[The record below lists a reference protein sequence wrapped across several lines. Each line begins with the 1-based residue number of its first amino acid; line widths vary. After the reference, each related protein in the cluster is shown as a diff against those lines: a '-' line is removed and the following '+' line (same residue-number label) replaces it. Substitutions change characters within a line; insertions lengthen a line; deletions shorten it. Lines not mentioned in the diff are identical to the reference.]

1 MGDEMDAMIPE
12 REMKDFQ
19 FRALKKVRIF
29 DSPEELP
36 KERSSL
42 LAVSNKYGLVF
53 AGGASGLQ
61 IFPTKN
67 LLIQN
72 KPGDDPN
79 KIVDKVQGL
88 LVPMKFPIHH
98 LALSCDNLTLSVCM
112 MSSEYGS
119 IIAFFDVRTFSNEAK
134 QQKRPFAYHKL
145 LKDAGGMV
153 IDMKWNPT
161 VPSMVAVCL
170 ADGSIAVLQV
180 TETVKVCA
188 TLPSTVAVTSVCWS
202 PKGKQLAVGK
212 QNGTVVQ
219 YLPTLQEKKVIPCP
233 PFYESDHPVRVLDVL
248 WIGTYV
254 FTIVYAAADGTLETS
269 PDVVMA
275 LLPKKEEKH
284 PEIFVNFME
293 PCYGSCAER
302 QHHYYLSYIEEWDLV
317 LAASAASTEVSILA
331 RQSDQINWES
341 WLLEDSS
348 RAELPVTDKSDDS
361 LPMGVAV
368 DYTNQV
374 EITINDEKTL
384 PPTPVLML
392 LSTDGV
398 LCPFYMINQNP
409 GVKSLIKTPER
420 LSLEGER
427 QPKSPGSTPTTPTSS
442 QAPQKL
448 DASAAAAPA
457 SLPPSSPAAPI
468 ATFSLLP
475 AGGAPTVFSF
485 GSSSLKSSATVTGE
499 PSSYSS
505 GSDSSKAAP
514 SPGPSTFSFV
524 PPSKA
529 SLALTPA
536 ASPTGPSAA
545 SFSFGS
551 SGFKPTLESTPVP
564 SMSAPNIAVKPS
576 FPPST
581 SAVKVNLSEKFTV
594 AATSAPVSSSQSAP
608 SMPPFSSASMPA
620 ASGPLSHPTPLSASP
635 NSVPLKS
642 SVLPSPS
649 AGRSAQGSPS
659 PVPSMVQKSPR
670 ITPPAAKPGSPQAK
684 SLQPAVA
691 EKQGHQWKDSD
702 PVMAGIGEE
711 IAHFQKELEELKAR
725 TSKACFQVGTSEEMK
740 MLRTESDDLHTFLLE
755 IKETTESLHGDISSL
770 KTTLLEG
777 FAGVEEAREQ
787 NERNRDSGYLH
798 LLYKRPLD
806 PKSEAQLQEIRRLHQ
821 YVKFAVQDVN
831 DVLDLEWD
839 RHLEQ
844 KKKQRHLLVPE
855 RETLF
860 NTLANNREIINQQR
874 KRLNHLVDSLQ
885 QLRLYNQTSPWSL
898 PSAVPSQS
906 SIHSFD
912 SDLESLRNALLKTTI
927 ESHTKSLP
935 KVPAKLSPMKQAQL
949 RNFLAK
955 RKTPPVR
962 STAPASLS
970 RSAFLSQ
977 RYYEDLDEVS
987 STSSVSQSLESED
1000 ARTSCKDEEAVV
1012 QAPRHA
1018 PVVRTPSIQPSLL
1031 PHAAPFAKSHL
1042 VHGSSSGVMGTSVAT
1057 SASKIIPQGAD
1068 STMLATKT
1076 VKHGAPSPSHPISA
1090 PQAAAAAALR
1100 RQMASQAPAV
1110 STLTESTLK
1119 NVPQVVNVQELKNN
1133 PATPSTAMGSS
1144 VPYST
1149 AKTPHPVLTPV
1160 AANQAK
1166 QGSLINSL
1174 KPSGPT
1180 PVSGQLSSGDKASG
1194 TAKIETAVTSTPSA
1208 SGQFSK
1214 PFSFSSSGT
1223 GFNFGIIAPTPSSNF
1238 TAAQGATPST
1248 KESSQPDAF
1257 SFGGG
1262 SKPSYEAIPESSPP
1276 SGITSA
1282 SNTTPGEPA
1291 ASSSRPVAPS
1301 GTALSTTS
1309 SKLETPPSKLG
1320 ELLFPSSL
1328 AGETLGSFSGLRVGQ
1343 ADDST
1348 KPTNKASSTSLTSTQ
1363 PTKTSGVPSG
1373 FNFTAPSVLGKHT
1386 EPPVTSSAT
1395 ATTVAPPA
1403 ATSTS
1408 STGIFGS
1415 LPVTSAGSSGVISFG
1430 GTSLSGG
1437 KTSFSFGSQQTNSTV
1452 PPSAPPPTTAATPLP
1467 TSFPTLSFGSLL
1479 SSATTP
1485 SLPMS
1490 SGRSTEEA
1498 TSSALPEKPG
1508 DSEASA
1514 SATSLLEE
1522 QQSAQLPQAPLQT
1535 PDSVKKE
1542 PVLAQ
1547 PAVSNSGTAA
1557 SSTGL
1562 VALSAEATPATTGV
1576 PDVRTEA
1583 VPPASSFS
1591 VPGQTAVTA
1600 AAISSAGPVAVE
1612 TSSAPTAPSTT
1623 SIVAPSPS
1631 AEAAAFGTVTSGSSV
1646 FAQPPAAS
1654 SSSAFS
1660 QLTNNTATAPSA
1672 TPVFGQVAASTA
1684 PSLFGQQTGS
1694 TASTAAATP
1703 QVSSSGFSSPAFGT
1717 TAPGVFGQT
1726 AFGQASVFGQS
1737 ASSAASGFSFSQPG
1751 FTSVPAFGQPASS
1764 TPTSTSGSVFG
1775 AASSTSSSSS
1785 FSFGQSSANTGG
1797 GLFGQSNPPAFGQ
1810 SPGFGQGGSVFGG
1823 TSAATTTAASSGFSF
1838 CQASG
1843 FGSSNTG
1850 SVFGQAASTGGT
1862 VFGQQSSSSSG
1873 SVFGSG
1879 NTGRGGGF
1887 FSGLGGKPSQDAANK
1902 NPFSSASGGFGSTAT
1917 ANTSN
1922 LFGNSGAKT
1931 FGGFA
1936 SSSFGEQKPTGTFSS
1951 GGGSVA
1957 SQGFGFSSPN
1967 KTGGF
1972 GAAPVFGSPP
1982 TFGGSPGFGGVP
1994 AFGSAPAFTSPL
2006 GSTGGKVFGEGTAA
2020 ASAGGFGFGSS
2031 SNTTSFG
2038 TLASQN
2044 APTFGS
2050 LSQQTSGFGTQSSG
2064 FSGFGSGTG
2073 GELLQVLPVCAGFWW
2088 LAKLRGCQQALRS
2101 LGPTASSA
2109 ASPRNA
2115 GAGCSDRRCHQNT
2128 YTQKETTETE
2138 THETRDYL
2146 FYISRWVFPATI
2158 KLSVSVQNVC
2168 AFFQITAKEIAP
2180 FLWL

>member
-427 QPKSPGSTPTTPTSS
+427 QPKSPG
-442 QAPQKL
+442 
-448 DASAAAAPA
+448 
-457 SLPPSSPAAPI
+457 
-468 ATFSLLP
+468 
-475 AGGAPTVFSF
+475 
-485 GSSSLKSSATVTGE
+485 
-499 PSSYSS
+499 
-505 GSDSSKAAP
+505 
-514 SPGPSTFSFV
+514 
-524 PPSKA
+524 
-529 SLALTPA
+529 
-536 ASPTGPSAA
+536 PSAA

-649 AGRSAQGSPS
+649 GRSAQGSPS

-2073 GELLQVLPVCAGFWW
+2073 GELLQVCAGFWW

>member
-1 MGDEMDAMIPE
+1 MGDEMDVMIPE

-61 IFPTKN
+61 VFPTKN

-79 KIVDKVQGL
+79 KIVDKVQSL

-98 LALSCDNLTLSVCM
+98 LALSCDNLTLSVCTI
-112 MSSEYGS
+112 SSEYGS

-134 QQKRPFAYHKL
+134 QQKRPFAYHQL

-293 PCYGSCAER
+293 PCYGSCTER
-302 QHHYYLSYIEEWDLV
+302 QHHYFLSYMEEWDLV

-348 RAELPVTDKSDDS
+348 RAELPVTDKNDDS
-361 LPMGVAV
+361 LPMGVAI

-374 EITINDEKTL
+374 EIAISDEKTL
-384 PPTPVLML
+384 PPAPVLML

-427 QPKSPGSTPTTPTSS
+427 QPKSLGSTPTTPTSS

-448 DASAAAAPA
+448 DSLASAAPA
-457 SLPPSSPAAPI
+457 SVPLSSPAAPV

-475 AGGAPTVFSF
+475 AGGAPAVFSF
-485 GSSSLKSSATVTGE
+485 GASSLKSSASATGE
-499 PSSYSS
+499 PPSYSS
-505 GSDSSKAAP
+505 GADNSKAALG
-514 SPGPSTFSFV
+514 SGTSTFSFA
-524 PPSKA
+524 PLSKA
-529 SLALTPA
+529 SLPPTPA
-536 ASPTGPSAA
+536 VSPMAPSAA

-564 SMSAPNIAVKPS
+564 SVSAPNLTMKPS
-576 FPPST
+576 FPPSAST
-581 SAVKVNLSEKFTV
+581 VKVNLSEKFTAV
-594 AATSAPVSSSQSAP
+594 ATSAPVNSSQNTP
-608 SMPPFSSASMPA
+608 SMLPFSSTSKPA
-620 ASGPLSHPTPLSASP
+620 VSGPLSHPTPVSAS
-635 NSVPLKS
+635 SSSTSLKS
-642 SVLPSPS
+642 SVSPSPS
-649 AGRSAQGSPS
+649 GRSAQGSSS

-670 ITPPAAKPGSPQAK
+670 ITPAVAKSGSPQAK
-684 SLQPAVA
+684 SLQPPVT
-691 EKQGHQWKDSD
+691 EKQGNQWKDSD

-725 TSKACFQVGTSEEMK
+725 TSKACFQVGTPEEMK
-740 MLRTESDDLHTFLLE
+740 MLRTESGDLHTFLLE
-755 IKETTESLHGDISSL
+755 IKETTESLHGDISTL

-787 NERNRDSGYLH
+787 NERNCDSGYLH

-831 DVLDLEWD
+831 DRVPLLKPFAFNSF
-839 RHLEQ
+839 LIAVN
-844 KKKQRHLLVPE
+844 RHLLVPE

-898 PSAVPSQS
+898 PSAGPSQS
-906 SIHSFD
+906 STHSFD

-927 ESHTKSLP
+927 ESHTKPLP
-935 KVPAKLSPMKQAQL
+935 RVPAKLSTMKQAQL

-987 STSSVSQSLESED
+987 STSSVSQSLENED
-1000 ARTSCKDEEAVV
+1000 ARPSCKDEETVV
-1012 QAPRHA
+1012 QVPRHA

-1031 PHAAPFAKSHL
+1031 PQATFAKSHM
-1042 VHGSSSGVMGTSVAT
+1042 VHGSSPSVMGTSMST
-1057 SASKIIPQGAD
+1057 STSKIIPQGAD

-1076 VKHGAPSPSHPISA
+1076 VKHGAPGPSHPISA

-1100 RQMASQAPAV
+1100 RQMANQVPAV

-1133 PATPSTAMGSS
+1133 PATPSAAMGSS

-1149 AKTPHPVLTPV
+1149 AKTPHPVLAPV

-1166 QGSLINSL
+1166 QGPQINSL

-1180 PVSGQLSSGDKASG
+1180 PSSSLLSSGDKASG
-1194 TAKIETAVTSTPSA
+1194 TAKIETIVTSTPSA
-1208 SGQFSK
+1208 AGQFSK
-1214 PFSFSSSGT
+1214 PFSFSPSGT
-1223 GFNFGIIAPTPSSNF
+1223 GFNFGIITPTPSSNF
-1238 TAAQGATPST
+1238 TATQGKTPST
-1248 KESSQPDAF
+1248 KESNQLDTF

-1262 SKPSYEAIPESSPP
+1262 GKPFYETVPESSPT
-1276 SGITSA
+1276 SGVTSA
-1282 SNTTPGEPA
+1282 SNLTAAAVASPGEA
-1291 ASSSRPVAPS
+1291 APSSSRPAAPS
-1301 GTALSTTS
+1301 GSALSTAS
-1309 SKLETPPSKLG
+1309 SKLETPPSKVG
-1320 ELLFPSSL
+1320 EPLFPNSL

-1348 KPTNKASSTSLTSTQ
+1348 KAASKTSSTSLTSVQ
-1363 PTKTSGVPSG
+1363 PTKTSNAPSG
-1373 FNFTAPSVLGKHT
+1373 FSFTGPPALGKHV
-1386 EPPVTSSAT
+1386 EPPVTSSVT
-1395 ATTVAPPA
+1395 TTTVASPVVSS
-1403 ATSTS
+1403 TSTS
-1408 STGIFGS
+1408 SSSTGVFGS
-1415 LPVTSAGSSGVISFG
+1415 LPLTSAGPSGGMINFG
-1430 GTSLSGG
+1430 GTSLSSG
-1437 KTSFSFGSQQTNSTV
+1437 KTSFSFGIQQTSSIV
-1452 PPSAPPPTTAATPLP
+1452 PPSAPPSTTTANATPLP
-1467 TSFPTLSFGSLL
+1467 TPFPTLSFGSLL
-1479 SSATTP
+1479 SPASTP
-1485 SLPMS
+1485 SLPVS
-1490 SGRSTEEA
+1490 SGKSTEA
-1498 TSSALPEKPG
+1498 AASSALPEKPG
-1508 DSEASA
+1508 NSEGSA
-1514 SATSLLEE
+1514 STASLLGH
-1522 QQSAQLPQAPLQT
+1522 QPPAQLPQAPLQT
-1535 PDSVKKE
+1535 SDSVKKE

-1547 PAVSNSGTAA
+1547 PSVSTPGTAA
-1557 SSTGL
+1557 SSTSL
-1562 VALSAEATPATTGV
+1562 IAPPAEATPAATGD

-1583 VPPASSFS
+1583 ISPASTFS
-1591 VPGQTAVTA
+1591 VSGQTAGTA
-1600 AAISSAGPVAVE
+1600 AAVSSAGPVTIE
-1612 TSSAPTAPSTT
+1612 TSSAPTSSSTA
-1623 SIVAPSPS
+1623 SSVAPGP
-1631 AEAAAFGTVTSGSSV
+1631 ATEAAVFGTVTSGSSV
-1646 FAQPPAAS
+1646 FTQPPAAS

-1684 PSLFGQQTGS
+1684 PSVFGQQTGS
-1694 TASTAAATP
+1694 VASTATATP
-1703 QVSSSGFSSPAFGT
+1703 QVSSSGFGSPAFGT
-1717 TAPGVFGQT
+1717 SAPGVFGQT
-1726 AFGQASVFGQS
+1726 TFGQAPAFGQST
-1737 ASSAASGFSFSQPG
+1737 SSPAGGFSFSQPG
-1751 FTSVPAFGQPASS
+1751 FSSVPVFGQSASS
-1764 TPTSTSGSVFG
+1764 TPTSTSGNVFG
-1775 AASSTSSSSS
+1775 ASSSASSSGS
-1785 FSFGQSSANTGG
+1785 FSFGQSSANAGG

-1810 SPGFGQGGSVFGG
+1810 SPGFGQGGSVFGS
-1823 TSAATTTAASSGFSF
+1823 TSATTTTAASSGFSF

-1917 ANTSN
+1917 PNTSN

-2073 GELLQVLPVCAGFWW
+2073 G
-2088 LAKLRGCQQALRS
+2088 R
-2101 LGPTASSA
+2101 
-2109 ASPRNA
+2109 
-2115 GAGCSDRRCHQNT
+2115 
-2128 YTQKETTETE
+2128 
-2138 THETRDYL
+2138 
-2146 FYISRWVFPATI
+2146 
-2158 KLSVSVQNVC
+2158 SVQG
-2168 AFFQITAKEIAP
+2168 FGG
-2180 FLWL
+2180 WRS

>member
-79 KIVDKVQGL
+79 KIVDKVQSL

-161 VPSMVAVCL
+161 VASMMAVCL
-170 ADGSIAVLQV
+170 ADGSIAVLQI

-212 QNGTVVQ
+212 QDGTVVQ

-293 PCYGSCAER
+293 PCYGSCTER
-302 QHHYYLSYIEEWDLV
+302 KHHYYLSYIEEWDLV

-331 RQSDQINWES
+331 RQTDQVNWES

-361 LPMGVAV
+361 LPMGVAI

-384 PPTPVLML
+384 PPAPVLML

-409 GVKSLIKTPER
+409 GVRSLIKTPER

-427 QPKSPGSTPTTPTSS
+427 QPKSSGSTPTSPTSS

-448 DASAAAAPA
+448 DAPAAPA
-457 SLPPSSPAAPI
+457 APGSGPPPSLATPPS
-468 ATFSLLP
+468 TFSLPSVRVP
-475 AGGAPTVFSF
+475 AVFSF
-485 GSSSLKSSATVTGE
+485 GSSSLKPSGSATGE
-499 PSSYSS
+499 PPPYSS
-505 GSDSSKAAP
+505 GS
-514 SPGPSTFSFV
+514 GTSTFSFA
-524 PPSKA
+524 PPPQA
-529 SLALTPA
+529 SVASTPM
-536 ASPTGPSAA
+536 ASPMVPSA
-545 SFSFGS
+545 STFSFGS
-551 SGFKPTLESTPVP
+551 SGFKPTLESTPMP
-564 SMSAPNIAVKPS
+564 SASAPNVGMKPS

-581 SAVKVNLSEKFTV
+581 SAVKVNLSEKFTAV
-594 AATSAPVSSSQSAP
+594 AP
-608 SMPPFSSASMPA
+608 SSPAIGSQAAPATLSFPSASKPA
-620 ASGPLSHPTPLSASP
+620 ASGPLSHPTPLSASS
-635 NSVPLKS
+635 SVSSKS
-642 SVLPSPS
+642 SVSPS
-649 AGRSAQGSPS
+649 ASGRSAQGSLG
-659 PVPSMVQKSPR
+659 PVSSMVQKSPR
-670 ITPPAAKPGSPQAK
+670 ITPPVAKSGSPQAK
-684 SLQPAVA
+684 SLQPPVT
-691 EKQGHQWKDSD
+691 EKQGHPWKESD

-711 IAHFQKELEELKAR
+711 IAHFQKELGELKAR

-740 MLRTESDDLHTFLLE
+740 ILRTESDDLHTFLLE
-755 IKETTESLHGDISSL
+755 IKETTESLHGDISTL

-787 NERNRDSGYLH
+787 NERNCDSGYVH

-806 PKSEAQLQEIRRLHQ
+806 PKSEAKLQEIRRLHQ

-844 KKKQRHLLVPE
+844 KRKQKRLLVPE

-874 KRLNHLVDSLQ
+874 KRLNQLVDSLQ
-885 QLRLYNQTSPWSL
+885 QLRLYNQTSQWSL
-898 PSAVPSQS
+898 PSDVSSQS
-906 SIHSFD
+906 SPHSFD
-912 SDLESLRNALLKTTI
+912 SDLESLRNALLKTSI
-927 ESHTKSLP
+927 ESHTKPLP
-935 KVPAKLSPMKQAQL
+935 RVPAKLSPVKQAQL

-977 RYYEDLDEVS
+977 RYYEDLDEAS

-1000 ARTSCKDEEAVV
+1000 TRASCKDEDAAV

-1018 PVVRTPSIQPSLL
+1018 PVVRTPSIQPGVL
-1031 PHAAPFAKSHL
+1031 PQAAPFAKSHL
-1042 VHGSSSGVMGTSVAT
+1042 IHGSPGVMGTSAST
-1057 SASKIIPQGAD
+1057 STSKLIPQGAD

-1076 VKHGAPSPSHPISA
+1076 VKHGAPGPSHPISA

-1133 PATPSTAMGSS
+1133 PGAPSAAMGSS
-1144 VPYST
+1144 VPYPA
-1149 AKTPHPVLTPV
+1149 AKAPHPAVTPA
-1160 AANQAK
+1160 AANPAK

-1194 TAKIETAVTSTPSA
+1194 PGASKIETAVTSTPSA
-1208 SGQFSK
+1208 AGQFSK
-1214 PFSFSSSGT
+1214 PFSFSPSGT
-1223 GFNFGIIAPTPSSNF
+1223 GFNFGIITPTPSSNV
-1238 TAAQGATPST
+1238 TAAQGAAPPT
-1248 KESSQPDAF
+1248 KEPNQLDAF
-1257 SFGGG
+1257 PFGGG
-1262 SKPSYEAIPESSPP
+1262 GKPFYETVPESSPP
-1276 SGITSA
+1276 SGMTASTTTAATAASPAESA
-1282 SNTTPGEPA
+1282 P
-1291 ASSSRPVAPS
+1291 SSSRPAAPS
-1301 GTALSTTS
+1301 GIALSTTS
-1309 SKLETPPSKLG
+1309 SKPEPPPSKLG

-1348 KPTNKASSTSLTSTQ
+1348 KPAVKAPSTGLTSAQ
-1363 PTKTSGVPSG
+1363 PTKTSTVPSG
-1373 FNFTAPSVLGKHT
+1373 FSFTSPPVLGKHA
-1386 EPPVTSSAT
+1386 EPPVTSPVTAAT
-1395 ATTVAPPA
+1395 GAPPA
-1403 ATSTS
+1403 ATTS
-1408 STGIFGS
+1408 AGTSSPSTGIFGA
-1415 LPVTSAGSSGVISFG
+1415 LPVASAGSSGVLGFG
-1430 GTSLSGG
+1430 GLSLSGS
-1437 KTSFSFGSQQTNSTV
+1437 KTSFSFGSQQTSSTAPPPA
-1452 PPSAPPPTTAATPLP
+1452 PPSATTAAPLP
-1467 TSFPTLSFGSLL
+1467 TLFPMMSFGSLL
-1479 SSATTP
+1479 SSGSAPT
-1485 SLPMS
+1485 LPAS
-1490 SGRSTEEA
+1490 SGKSAEEA
-1498 TSSALPEKPG
+1498 ASSASSEKPDDG
-1508 DSEASA
+1508 DASA
-1514 SATSLLEE
+1514 SATSLPG
-1522 QQSAQLPQAPLQT
+1522 QPPSAPLPQAPPQT
-1535 PDSVKKE
+1535 SDPVKRE
-1542 PVLAQ
+1542 PALAQ
-1547 PAVSNSGTAA
+1547 PAVSSPGPAA
-1557 SSTGL
+1557 SGGGL
-1562 VALSAEATPATTGV
+1562 ATPAAEATTPAAPAG
-1576 PDVRTEA
+1576 PDVKTELA
-1583 VPPASSFS
+1583 SPASTLSAPGPPA
-1591 VPGQTAVTA
+1591 A
-1600 AAISSAGPVAVE
+1600 AAATLPGAVPVAVE
-1612 TSSAPTAPSTT
+1612 TPGPPTT
-1623 SIVAPSPS
+1623 SSSVSGAAPSPA
-1631 AEAAAFGTVTSGSSV
+1631 AETAAFGTATCGSSV

-1660 QLTNNTATAPSA
+1660 QLAGPAATAPSA
-1672 TPVFGQVAASTA
+1672 APVFGQAAAGSG
-1684 PSLFGQQTGS
+1684 PGLFGPQAGG
-1694 TASTAAATP
+1694 AAATAAAAP
-1703 QVSSSGFSSPAFGT
+1703 PASSSGFGGPAFGASAT
-1717 TAPGVFGQT
+1717 GVFGQT
-1726 AFGQASVFGQS
+1726 TFGQAPAFGQATSSPASV
-1737 ASSAASGFSFSQPG
+1737 FSFSQPG
-1751 FTSVPAFGQPASS
+1751 FSSVPAFGQPAA
-1764 TPTSTSGSVFG
+1764 STSASTSANVFG
-1775 AASSTSSSSS
+1775 ASSSTSSSSS

-1797 GLFGQSNPPAFGQ
+1797 VLFGQSNPPAFGQ

-1823 TSAATTTAASSGFSF
+1823 TSAATTTTSSSGFSF

-1850 SVFGQAASTGGT
+1850 SLFGQAASTGGT
-1862 VFGQQSSSSSG
+1862 VFGQQPSSSG

-1887 FSGLGGKPSQDAANK
+1887 FSGLGGKPSLDAANK
-1902 NPFSSASGGFGSTAT
+1902 NPFSSASGGFGSAAT
-1917 ANTSN
+1917 PNTSN

-1936 SSSFGEQKPTGTFSS
+1936 SSSFGEQKPAGTFSS

-1957 SQGFGFSSPN
+1957 SQGFGFSTPN

-2031 SNTTSFG
+2031 SSTTSFG

-2050 LSQQTSGFGTQSSG
+2050 LSQQTSGFGTQSRG
-2064 FSGFGSGTG
+2064 FSSFGSGG
-2073 GELLQVLPVCAGFWW
+2073 GGFSF
-2088 LAKLRGCQQALRS
+2088 G
-2101 LGPTASSA
+2101 SSN
-2109 ASPRNA
+2109 S
-2115 GAGCSDRRCHQNT
+2115 
-2128 YTQKETTETE
+2128 
-2138 THETRDYL
+2138 
-2146 FYISRWVFPATI
+2146 
-2158 KLSVSVQNVC
+2158 SVQG
-2168 AFFQITAKEIAP
+2168 FGG
-2180 FLWL
+2180 WRS

>member
-79 KIVDKVQGL
+79 KIVDKVQSL

-161 VPSMVAVCL
+161 VASMMAVCL
-170 ADGSIAVLQV
+170 ADGSIAVLQI

-212 QNGTVVQ
+212 QDGTVVQ

-293 PCYGSCAER
+293 PCYGSCTER
-302 QHHYYLSYIEEWDLV
+302 KHHYYLSYIEEWDLV

-331 RQSDQINWES
+331 RQTDQVNWES

-361 LPMGVAV
+361 LPMGVAI

-384 PPTPVLML
+384 PPAPVLML

-409 GVKSLIKTPER
+409 GVRSLIKTPER

-427 QPKSPGSTPTTPTSS
+427 QPKSSGSTPTSPTSS

-448 DASAAAAPA
+448 DAPAAPA
-457 SLPPSSPAAPI
+457 APGSGPPPSLATPPS
-468 ATFSLLP
+468 TFSLPSVRVP
-475 AGGAPTVFSF
+475 AVFSF
-485 GSSSLKSSATVTGE
+485 GSSSLKPSGSATGE
-499 PSSYSS
+499 PPPYSS
-505 GSDSSKAAP
+505 GSGTSA
-514 SPGPSTFSFV
+514 FSFA
-524 PPSKA
+524 PPPQA
-529 SLALTPA
+529 SVASTPM
-536 ASPTGPSAA
+536 ASPMVPSA
-545 SFSFGS
+545 STFSFGS
-551 SGFKPTLESTPVP
+551 SGFKPTLESTPMP
-564 SMSAPNIAVKPS
+564 SASAPNVGMKPS

-581 SAVKVNLSEKFTV
+581 SAVKVNLSEKFTAV
-594 AATSAPVSSSQSAP
+594 APSSPAVSSQAAP
-608 SMPPFSSASMPA
+608 ATLSFPSASKPA
-620 ASGPLSHPTPLSASP
+620 ASGPLSHPTPLSASS
-635 NSVPLKS
+635 SVSSKS
-642 SVLPSPS
+642 SVSPSAS
-649 AGRSAQGSPS
+649 AGRSAQGSLG
-659 PVPSMVQKSPR
+659 PVSSMVQKSPR
-670 ITPPAAKPGSPQAK
+670 ITPPVAKSGSPQAK
-684 SLQPAVA
+684 SLQPPVT
-691 EKQGHQWKDSD
+691 EKQGHPWKESD

-711 IAHFQKELEELKAR
+711 IAHFQKELGELKAR

-740 MLRTESDDLHTFLLE
+740 ILRTESDDLHTFLLE
-755 IKETTESLHGDISSL
+755 IKETTESLHGDISTL

-787 NERNRDSGYLH
+787 NERNCDSGYVH

-806 PKSEAQLQEIRRLHQ
+806 PKSEAKLQEIRRLHQ

-844 KKKQRHLLVPE
+844 KRKQKRLLVPE

-874 KRLNHLVDSLQ
+874 KRLNQLVDSLQ
-885 QLRLYNQTSPWSL
+885 QLRLYNQTSQWSL
-898 PSAVPSQS
+898 PSDVSSQS
-906 SIHSFD
+906 SPHSFD
-912 SDLESLRNALLKTTI
+912 SDLESLRNALLKTSI
-927 ESHTKSLP
+927 ESHTKPLP
-935 KVPAKLSPMKQAQL
+935 RVPAKLSPVKQAQL

-977 RYYEDLDEVS
+977 RYYEDLDEAS

-1000 ARTSCKDEEAVV
+1000 TRASCKDEDAVV

-1018 PVVRTPSIQPSLL
+1018 PVVRTPSIQPGVL
-1031 PHAAPFAKSHL
+1031 PQAAPFAKSHL
-1042 VHGSSSGVMGTSVAT
+1042 IHGSPSVMGTSAST
-1057 SASKIIPQGAD
+1057 STSKLIPQGAD

-1076 VKHGAPSPSHPISA
+1076 VKHGAPGPSHPISA

-1133 PATPSTAMGSS
+1133 PGAPSAAMSSS
-1144 VPYST
+1144 VPYPA
-1149 AKTPHPVLTPV
+1149 AKAPHPAVTPA
-1160 AANQAK
+1160 AANPAK

-1194 TAKIETAVTSTPSA
+1194 A
-1208 SGQFSK
+1208 
-1214 PFSFSSSGT
+1214 
-1223 GFNFGIIAPTPSSNF
+1223 APP
-1238 TAAQGATPST
+1238 T
-1248 KESSQPDAF
+1248 KEPNQLDAF
-1257 SFGGG
+1257 PFGGG
-1262 SKPSYEAIPESSPP
+1262 GKPFYETVPESSPP
-1276 SGITSA
+1276 SGMTASTTTAATAASPAESA
-1282 SNTTPGEPA
+1282 P
-1291 ASSSRPVAPS
+1291 SSSRPAAPS
-1301 GTALSTTS
+1301 GIALSTTS
-1309 SKLETPPSKLG
+1309 SKPEPPPSKLG

-1348 KPTNKASSTSLTSTQ
+1348 KPAVKAPSTGLTSAQ
-1363 PTKTSGVPSG
+1363 PTKTSTVPSG
-1373 FNFTAPSVLGKHT
+1373 FSFTSPPVLGKHA
-1386 EPPVTSSAT
+1386 EPPVTSPVTAAT
-1395 ATTVAPPA
+1395 GAPPA
-1403 ATSTS
+1403 ATTS
-1408 STGIFGS
+1408 AGTSSPSTGIFGA
-1415 LPVTSAGSSGVISFG
+1415 LPVASAGSSGVLGFG
-1430 GTSLSGG
+1430 GLSLSGS
-1437 KTSFSFGSQQTNSTV
+1437 KTSFSFGSQQTSSTAPPPA
-1452 PPSAPPPTTAATPLP
+1452 PPSATTAAPLP
-1467 TSFPTLSFGSLL
+1467 TLFPMMSFGSLL
-1479 SSATTP
+1479 SSGSAPT
-1485 SLPMS
+1485 LPAS
-1490 SGRSTEEA
+1490 SGKSAEEA
-1498 TSSALPEKPG
+1498 ASSASSEKPDDG
-1508 DSEASA
+1508 DASA
-1514 SATSLLEE
+1514 SATSLPG
-1522 QQSAQLPQAPLQT
+1522 QPPSAPLPQAPPQT
-1535 PDSVKKE
+1535 SDPVKRE
-1542 PVLAQ
+1542 PALAQ
-1547 PAVSNSGTAA
+1547 PAVSSPGPAA
-1557 SSTGL
+1557 SGGGL
-1562 VALSAEATPATTGV
+1562 ATPAAEATTPAAPAG
-1576 PDVRTEA
+1576 PDVKTELA
-1583 VPPASSFS
+1583 SPASTLSAPGPPA
-1591 VPGQTAVTA
+1591 A
-1600 AAISSAGPVAVE
+1600 AAAAATLPGAVPVAVE
-1612 TSSAPTAPSTT
+1612 TPGPPTT
-1623 SIVAPSPS
+1623 SSSVSGAAPSPA
-1631 AEAAAFGTVTSGSSV
+1631 AETAAFGTATCGSSV

-1660 QLTNNTATAPSA
+1660 QLAGPAATAPSA
-1672 TPVFGQVAASTA
+1672 APVFGQAAAGSG
-1684 PSLFGQQTGS
+1684 PGLFGPQAGG
-1694 TASTAAATP
+1694 AAAAAAAATTP
-1703 QVSSSGFSSPAFGT
+1703 PASSSGFGGPAFGASAT
-1717 TAPGVFGQT
+1717 GVFGQT
-1726 AFGQASVFGQS
+1726 TFGQAPAFGQATSSPASV
-1737 ASSAASGFSFSQPG
+1737 FSFSQPG
-1751 FTSVPAFGQPASS
+1751 FSSVPAFGQPAA
-1764 TPTSTSGSVFG
+1764 STSASTSANVFG
-1775 AASSTSSSSS
+1775 ASSSTSSSSS

-1797 GLFGQSNPPAFGQ
+1797 VLFGQSNPPAFGQ

-1823 TSAATTTAASSGFSF
+1823 TSAATTTTSSSGFSF

-1850 SVFGQAASTGGT
+1850 SLFGQAASTGGT
-1862 VFGQQSSSSSG
+1862 VFGQQPSSSG

-1887 FSGLGGKPSQDAANK
+1887 FSGLGGKPSLDAANK
-1902 NPFSSASGGFGSTAT
+1902 NPFSSASGGFGSAAT
-1917 ANTSN
+1917 PNTSN

-1936 SSSFGEQKPTGTFSS
+1936 SSSFGEQKPAGTFSS

-1957 SQGFGFSSPN
+1957 SQGFGFSTPN
-1967 KTGGF
+1967 KTGL
-1972 GAAPVFGSPP
+1972 GAAAAPRLSARWQVKTLRLSDRCPNRLLDLGPRAGDSLALDQAEEIADHVCDAFTRATLLHSRTLERQWHSFINEDKTSKGPIYPKGQRVSRRARPRPKCLHCSGLTEKRQVMGEEKRSFLTKGVRVAPGQPSGRRRAGDPLPTLGVGEGRTQKRPSPSSSWPAGFSFGS
-1982 TFGGSPGFGGVP
+1982 SNSSVQGFGG
-1994 AFGSAPAFTSPL
+1994 
-2006 GSTGGKVFGEGTAA
+2006 
-2020 ASAGGFGFGSS
+2020 
-2031 SNTTSFG
+2031 
-2038 TLASQN
+2038 
-2044 APTFGS
+2044 
-2050 LSQQTSGFGTQSSG
+2050 
-2064 FSGFGSGTG
+2064 
-2073 GELLQVLPVCAGFWW
+2073 W
-2088 LAKLRGCQQALRS
+2088 RS
-2101 LGPTASSA
+2101 
-2109 ASPRNA
+2109 
-2115 GAGCSDRRCHQNT
+2115 
-2128 YTQKETTETE
+2128 
-2138 THETRDYL
+2138 
-2146 FYISRWVFPATI
+2146 
-2158 KLSVSVQNVC
+2158 
-2168 AFFQITAKEIAP
+2168 
-2180 FLWL
+2180 

>member
-79 KIVDKVQGL
+79 KIVDKVQSL

-170 ADGSIAVLQV
+170 ADGSIAVLQI

-293 PCYGSCAER
+293 PCYGSCTER
-302 QHHYYLSYIEEWDLV
+302 QHHYYLSHIEEWDLV

-331 RQSDQINWES
+331 RQADQINWES

-361 LPMGVAV
+361 LPVGVAI

-384 PPTPVLML
+384 PPAPVLML

-409 GVKSLIKTPER
+409 GVRSLMKTPER

-427 QPKSPGSTPTTPTSS
+427 QPKSSGSTPTTPTSS
-442 QAPQKL
+442 PAPQKL
-448 DASAAAAPA
+448 DAPAPAAPGPPG
-457 SLPPSSPAAPI
+457 PPSSLSAPPS
-468 ATFSLLP
+468 TFSLP
-475 AGGAPTVFSF
+475 SAVGAPSVFSF
-485 GSSSLKSSATVTGE
+485 GPSSLRSSAAGPGE
-499 PSSYSS
+499 PPPCSS
-505 GSDSSKAAP
+505 GSGASI
-514 SPGPSTFSFV
+514 FSF
-524 PPSKA
+524 PSSQA
-529 SLALTPA
+529 SLAPTPG
-536 ASPTGPSAA
+536 ASPMTPSAA

-551 SGFKPTLESTPVP
+551 LGFKPPLESTPM
-564 SMSAPNIAVKPS
+564 SSASAPNIGLKTAL
-576 FPPST
+576 PPSV
-581 SAVKVNLSEKFTV
+581 VKVNLSENNNGKWFT
-594 AATSAPVSSSQSAP
+594 AMAPSTPAISSQGVPATLPFPSATK
-608 SMPPFSSASMPA
+608 PA
-620 ASGPLSHPTPLSASP
+620 TSGPLSHPTPLSAPPS
-635 NSVPLKS
+635 SVSKS
-642 SVLPSPS
+642 SVSPSAS
-649 AGRSAQGSPS
+649 AGRSTQGSPG

-670 ITPPAAKPGSPQAK
+670 ITPPLAKSGSPQAK
-684 SLQPAVA
+684 SLQPPVA
-691 EKQGHQWKDSD
+691 EKQGHQWKESD

-711 IAHFQKELEELKAR
+711 IAHFQKELGELKAR
-725 TSKACFQVGTSEEMK
+725 TSKACFQVGNLEEMK
-740 MLRTESDDLHTFLLE
+740 MLRMESDDLHTFLLE
-755 IKETTESLHGDISSL
+755 IKETTESLHGDISTL

-787 NERNRDSGYLH
+787 NERDCDSGYLH

-844 KKKQRHLLVPE
+844 KKKQKRLLVPE

-885 QLRLYNQTSPWSL
+885 QLRLYNQTSQWSL
-898 PSAVPSQS
+898 PSDVSSQS
-906 SIHSFD
+906 STQGFD

-927 ESHTKSLP
+927 ESHTKPLSR
-935 KVPAKLSPMKQAQL
+935 VPAKLSPVKQAQL

-977 RYYEDLDEVS
+977 RYYEDLDEAS
-987 STSSVSQSLESED
+987 STSSVSQSLEGED
-1000 ARTSCKDEEAVV
+1000 TRVSFKDDDTVAQV
-1012 QAPRHA
+1012 PRHA
-1018 PVVRTPSIQPSLL
+1018 PVVRTPSIQPGVL
-1031 PHAAPFAKSHL
+1031 PQATPFAKSPL
-1042 VHGSSSGVMGTSVAT
+1042 IHGSPGVMGTTTST

-1076 VKHGAPSPSHPISA
+1076 VKHGAPGPSHSLSA

-1119 NVPQVVNVQELKNN
+1119 NVPQVVNVQELKTN
-1133 PATPSTAMGSS
+1133 PTATSAAMGSS
-1144 VPYST
+1144 VPYSA
-1149 AKTPHPVLTPV
+1149 AKTSHPTMTP
-1160 AANQAK
+1160 AAATQAK

-1174 KPSGPT
+1174 KPSAPM

-1194 TAKIETAVTSTPSA
+1194 A
-1208 SGQFSK
+1208 
-1214 PFSFSSSGT
+1214 
-1223 GFNFGIIAPTPSSNF
+1223 APP
-1238 TAAQGATPST
+1238 T
-1248 KESSQPDAF
+1248 KESHQLDAF
-1257 SFGGG
+1257 AFGGG
-1262 SKPSYEAIPESSPP
+1262 GKPFYEPTAESSPP
-1276 SGITSA
+1276 SGMTAPSGAGA
-1282 SNTTPGEPA
+1282 SPAEPA
-1291 ASSSRPVAPS
+1291 PSSSRPAAPS
-1301 GTALSTTS
+1301 GIALSAAS
-1309 SKLETPPSKLG
+1309 GKLETPPSKLG

-1343 ADDST
+1343 ADDAT
-1348 KPTNKASSTSLTSTQ
+1348 KPAVKAPSTSLTTAQ
-1363 PTKTSGVPSG
+1363 PTKTSAVPLG
-1373 FNFTAPSVLGKHT
+1373 FSFTGSPMLGKHA
-1386 EPPVTSSAT
+1386 EPPVTTSVT
-1395 ATTVAPPA
+1395 AAAGAPA
-1403 ATSTS
+1403 AAGTSASSS

-1415 LPVTSAGSSGVISFG
+1415 LPLTSTASPAGGSFSGMAP
-1430 GTSLSGG
+1430 SGSKIG
-1437 KTSFSFGSQQTNSTV
+1437 FSFGSQQTSSSTV
-1452 PPSAPPPTTAATPLP
+1452 PPSTPPPATTAAPLP

-1479 SSATTP
+1479 SPVSTPTPPVSSAK
-1485 SLPMS
+1485 
-1490 SGRSTEEA
+1490 STEEA
-1498 TSSALPEKPG
+1498 TPSASPEKP
-1508 DSEASA
+1508 DSSEAAA
-1514 SATSLLEE
+1514 STASLLG
-1522 QQSAQLPQAPLQT
+1522 QHPLAPLPPAPLQAS
-1535 PDSVKKE
+1535 DSVKKE
-1542 PVLAQ
+1542 AALA
-1547 PAVSNSGTAA
+1547 PPTVSSPGPAA
-1557 SSTGL
+1557 SGPSL
-1562 VALSAEATPATTGV
+1562 VAPSAEATPTASAV
-1576 PDVRTEA
+1576 PDVKTE
-1583 VPPASSFS
+1583 PASPVPVLSA
-1591 VPGQTAVTA
+1591 PGQPAVTA
-1600 AAISSAGPVAVE
+1600 AAAPGTGPVAVE
-1612 TSSAPTAPSTT
+1612 TPVPPTT
-1623 SIVAPSPS
+1623 SSSVASIAPSP
-1631 AEAAAFGTVTSGSSV
+1631 ATEAAAFGTATSGSSV
-1646 FAQPPAAS
+1646 FTQPPAAS

-1660 QLTNNTATAPSA
+1660 QLTSNTATAPSA

-1684 PSLFGQQTGS
+1684 PSLFEQQAGGV
-1694 TASTAAATP
+1694 ASTATATP
-1703 QVSSSGFSSPAFGT
+1703 PASSSGFGSPAFGSSAT
-1717 TAPGVFGQT
+1717 GVFGQT
-1726 AFGQASVFGQS
+1726 TFGQAPAFGQSTS
-1737 ASSAASGFSFSQPG
+1737 SPASSFSFSQPG
-1751 FTSVPAFGQPASS
+1751 FGSAPAFGQPVSS
-1764 TPTSTSGSVFG
+1764 SPTSASGSVFG
-1775 AASSTSSSSS
+1775 ASSGTSSSSS

-1797 GLFGQSNPPAFGQ
+1797 VLFGQSNPPAFGQ

-1823 TSAATTTAASSGFSF
+1823 TSATTTTASSSGFSF

-1850 SVFGQAASTGGT
+1850 SLFGQAASTGGT
-1862 VFGQQSSSSSG
+1862 VFGQQPSSSG

-1902 NPFSSASGGFGSTAT
+1902 NPFSSASGGFGSAAT
-1917 ANTSN
+1917 PNTSN

-1936 SSSFGEQKPTGTFSS
+1936 GSSFGEQKPAGTFSS

-1957 SQGFGFSSPN
+1957 SQGFGFSAPN

-2050 LSQQTSGFGTQSSG
+2050 LSQQTSGFGAQSGG
-2064 FSGFGSGTG
+2064 FSGFGSGG
-2073 GELLQVLPVCAGFWW
+2073 AGFSF
-2088 LAKLRGCQQALRS
+2088 G
-2101 LGPTASSA
+2101 SSN
-2109 ASPRNA
+2109 S
-2115 GAGCSDRRCHQNT
+2115 
-2128 YTQKETTETE
+2128 
-2138 THETRDYL
+2138 
-2146 FYISRWVFPATI
+2146 
-2158 KLSVSVQNVC
+2158 SVQG
-2168 AFFQITAKEIAP
+2168 FGG
-2180 FLWL
+2180 WRS

>member
-67 LLIQN
+67 ILIQN

-79 KIVDKVQGL
+79 KIVDKVQSL

-161 VPSMVAVCL
+161 VPSMMAVCL
-170 ADGSIAVLQV
+170 ADGSIAVLQI

-293 PCYGSCAER
+293 PCYGSCTER
-302 QHHYYLSYIEEWDLV
+302 QHHYYLSHIEEWDLV

-331 RQSDQINWES
+331 RQADQINWES

-361 LPMGVAV
+361 LPVGVAI

-384 PPTPVLML
+384 PPAPVLML

-409 GVKSLIKTPER
+409 GVRSLMKTPER

-427 QPKSPGSTPTTPTSS
+427 QPKSSGSTPTTPTSS

-448 DASAAAAPA
+448 DAPAPAAPGPPG
-457 SLPPSSPAAPI
+457 PPSSLSAPPS
-468 ATFSLLP
+468 TFSLP
-475 AGGAPTVFSF
+475 SAVGAPSVFSF
-485 GSSSLKSSATVTGE
+485 GPSSLKSSAAVPGE
-499 PSSYSS
+499 PPPYSS
-505 GSDSSKAAP
+505 GSGASI
-514 SPGPSTFSFV
+514 FSF
-524 PPSKA
+524 PSSQA
-529 SLALTPA
+529 SLAPTPG
-536 ASPTGPSAA
+536 ASPMTPSAT

-551 SGFKPTLESTPVP
+551 LGFKPTLESTPM
-564 SMSAPNIAVKPS
+564 SSASAPNIELKTAL
-576 FPPST
+576 PPS
-581 SAVKVNLSEKFTV
+581 VFKVNLSEKFT
-594 AATSAPVSSSQSAP
+594 AMAPSTPAISSQGVPATLPFPSA
-608 SMPPFSSASMPA
+608 AKPA
-620 ASGPLSHPTPLSASP
+620 ASGPLSHPTPLSAPPS
-635 NSVPLKS
+635 SVSKS
-642 SVLPSPS
+642 SVSPS
-649 AGRSAQGSPS
+649 ASGRSTQGSPG

-670 ITPPAAKPGSPQAK
+670 ITPPLAKTGSPQAK
-684 SLQPAVA
+684 SLQPPVA
-691 EKQGHQWKDSD
+691 EKQGHQWKESD

-711 IAHFQKELEELKAR
+711 IAHFQKELGELKAR
-725 TSKACFQVGTSEEMK
+725 TSKACFQVGNLEEMK
-740 MLRTESDDLHTFLLE
+740 MLRMESDDLHTFLLE
-755 IKETTESLHGDISSL
+755 IKETTESLHGDISTL

-787 NERNRDSGYLH
+787 NERDCDSGYLH

-844 KKKQRHLLVPE
+844 KKKQKRLLVPE

-885 QLRLYNQTSPWSL
+885 QLRLYNQTSHWSL
-898 PSAVPSQS
+898 PSDVSSQS
-906 SIHSFD
+906 STQGFD

-927 ESHTKSLP
+927 ESHTKPLSR
-935 KVPAKLSPMKQAQL
+935 VPAKLSPVKQAQL

-977 RYYEDLDEVS
+977 RYYEDLDEAS
-987 STSSVSQSLESED
+987 STSSVSQSLEGED
-1000 ARTSCKDEEAVV
+1000 TRVSCKDDDTVAQV
-1012 QAPRHA
+1012 PRHA
-1018 PVVRTPSIQPSLL
+1018 PVVRTPSIQPGVL
-1031 PHAAPFAKSHL
+1031 PQATPFAKSPL
-1042 VHGSSSGVMGTSVAT
+1042 IHGSPGMMGTTTST

-1076 VKHGAPSPSHPISA
+1076 VKHGAPGPSHSLSA

-1119 NVPQVVNVQELKNN
+1119 NVPQVVNVQELKTN
-1133 PATPSTAMGSS
+1133 PTAASAAMGSS
-1144 VPYST
+1144 VPYSA
-1149 AKTPHPVLTPV
+1149 AKTSHPTMTP
-1160 AANQAK
+1160 AAA
-1166 QGSLINSL
+1166 GSLINSL
-1174 KPSGPT
+1174 KPSAPM

-1194 TAKIETAVTSTPSA
+1194 AAKIETAVTSPPPA
-1208 SGQFSK
+1208 AGQLSK
-1214 PFSFSSSGT
+1214 SFSFSPAGT
-1223 GFNFGIIAPTPSSNF
+1223 GFNFGIITPTPSSNV
-1238 TAAQGATPST
+1238 TTTQGAAPPT
-1248 KESSQPDAF
+1248 KESHQLDAF

-1262 SKPSYEAIPESSPP
+1262 GKPFYEPTAESSPP
-1276 SGITSA
+1276 SGMTAPSGTGA
-1282 SNTTPGEPA
+1282 SPAEPA
-1291 ASSSRPVAPS
+1291 PSSSRPAAPS
-1301 GTALSTTS
+1301 GLALSAAS
-1309 SKLETPPSKLG
+1309 GKLETPPSKLG

-1343 ADDST
+1343 ADDAT
-1348 KPTNKASSTSLTSTQ
+1348 KPAVKAPSTSLTTAQ
-1363 PTKTSGVPSG
+1363 PTKTSAAPSG
-1373 FNFTAPSVLGKHT
+1373 FSFTGSPMLGKHA
-1386 EPPVTSSAT
+1386 EPPVTTSVT
-1395 ATTVAPPA
+1395 AAAGAPA
-1403 ATSTS
+1403 AAGTSASSS

-1415 LPVTSAGSSGVISFG
+1415 LPLTSTASSAGGGFSGMAP
-1430 GTSLSGG
+1430 SGSKIG
-1437 KTSFSFGSQQTNSTV
+1437 FSFGSQQTSSSTV
-1452 PPSAPPPTTAATPLP
+1452 PPSTPPSATTAAPLP

-1479 SSATTP
+1479 SPVSAPT
-1485 SLPMS
+1485 LPVS
-1490 SGRSTEEA
+1490 SAKSTEEA
-1498 TSSALPEKPG
+1498 TSPASPEKP
-1508 DSEASA
+1508 DSSEAAA
-1514 SATSLLEE
+1514 STASLLG
-1522 QQSAQLPQAPLQT
+1522 QHPSAPLPPAPLQVS
-1535 PDSVKKE
+1535 DSVKKE
-1542 PVLAQ
+1542 AALVP
-1547 PAVSNSGTAA
+1547 PAVSSPGPAA
-1557 SSTGL
+1557 SGPSL
-1562 VALSAEATPATTGV
+1562 VAPSAEATPTASAV
-1576 PDVRTEA
+1576 PDVKTE
-1583 VPPASSFS
+1583 PASPVPVLSA
-1591 VPGQTAVTA
+1591 PGQPAVTA
-1600 AAISSAGPVAVE
+1600 TATPGTGPVAVE
-1612 TSSAPTAPSTT
+1612 TPVPPTT
-1623 SIVAPSPS
+1623 SSSVASIAPSP
-1631 AEAAAFGTVTSGSSV
+1631 ATEAAAFGTATSGSSV
-1646 FAQPPAAS
+1646 FTQPPAAS

-1660 QLTNNTATAPSA
+1660 QLTSSTATAPSA

-1684 PSLFGQQTGS
+1684 PSLFGQQAGGV
-1694 TASTAAATP
+1694 ASTATATP
-1703 QVSSSGFSSPAFGT
+1703 PASSSGFGSPAFGSSAT
-1717 TAPGVFGQT
+1717 GVFGQT
-1726 AFGQASVFGQS
+1726 TFGQAPAFGQSTS
-1737 ASSAASGFSFSQPG
+1737 SPASSFSFSQPG
-1751 FTSVPAFGQPASS
+1751 FGSAPAFGQPVSS
-1764 TPTSTSGSVFG
+1764 SPTSASGSVFG
-1775 AASSTSSSSS
+1775 ASSGTSSSSS

-1797 GLFGQSNPPAFGQ
+1797 VLFGQSNPPAFGQ

-1823 TSAATTTAASSGFSF
+1823 TSATTTTASSSGFSF

-1850 SVFGQAASTGGT
+1850 SLFGQAASTGGT
-1862 VFGQQSSSSSG
+1862 VFGQQPSSSG

-1902 NPFSSASGGFGSTAT
+1902 NPFSSASGGFGSAAT
-1917 ANTSN
+1917 PNTSN

-1936 SSSFGEQKPTGTFSS
+1936 GSSFGEQKPAGTFSS

-1957 SQGFGFSSPN
+1957 SQGFGFSAPN

-2050 LSQQTSGFGTQSSG
+2050 LSQQTSGFGAQSGG
-2064 FSGFGSGTG
+2064 FSGFGSGG
-2073 GELLQVLPVCAGFWW
+2073 AGFSF
-2088 LAKLRGCQQALRS
+2088 G
-2101 LGPTASSA
+2101 SSN
-2109 ASPRNA
+2109 S
-2115 GAGCSDRRCHQNT
+2115 
-2128 YTQKETTETE
+2128 
-2138 THETRDYL
+2138 
-2146 FYISRWVFPATI
+2146 
-2158 KLSVSVQNVC
+2158 SVQG
-2168 AFFQITAKEIAP
+2168 FGG
-2180 FLWL
+2180 WRS

>member
-1 MGDEMDAMIPE
+1 MGDEMDAVIPE

-36 KERSSL
+36 KERSNL
-42 LAVSNKYGLVF
+42 LAVSNKYGLLF
-53 AGGASGLQ
+53 AGGASGLHV
-61 IFPTKN
+61 FPTKN

-79 KIVDKVQGL
+79 KIVDKVQSL

-119 IIAFFDVRTFSNEAK
+119 VIAFFDVRTFSNEAK

-161 VPSMVAVCL
+161 VSSMVAVCL

-188 TLPSTVAVTSVCWS
+188 TLPSTVGVTSVCWS

-233 PFYESDHPVRVLDVL
+233 PFYEADHPVRVLDVL
-248 WIGTYV
+248 WVGTYE
-254 FTIVYAAADGTLETS
+254 FTIVYAAADGTLETA

-284 PEIFVNFME
+284 PEVFVNFME
-293 PCYGSCAER
+293 PCYGSCTER
-302 QHHYYLSYIEEWDLV
+302 QHHYYLSYVEEWDLV

-331 RQSDQINWES
+331 RQSSQNNWES

-361 LPMGVAV
+361 LPMGVAI

-384 PPTPVLML
+384 PPAPVLML

-409 GVKSLIKTPER
+409 GVRSLLRTPER

-427 QPKSPGSTPTTPTSS
+427 QPKSSGSTPTTPTSS

-448 DASAAAAPA
+448 DAPAAAAPA
-457 SLPPSSPAAPI
+457 SVLPSSPAAPTS
-468 ATFSLLP
+468 TFSLPP
-475 AGGAPTVFSF
+475 AVGAPAVFSF
-485 GSSSLKSSATVTGE
+485 GSSSLKPSGSVTGE
-499 PSSYSS
+499 APPCS
-505 GSDSSKAAP
+505 GASDSSRAALGPGAP
-514 SPGPSTFSFV
+514 SFSFA
-524 PPSKA
+524 PPQA
-529 SLALTPA
+529 SLAPTPA
-536 ASPTGPSAA
+536 TSPMAPSAA

-551 SGFKPTLESTPVP
+551 SGFKPTLESTPIP
-564 SMSAPNIAVKPS
+564 SVSTPNTGMKPT
-576 FPPST
+576 FPPSA

-594 AATSAPVSSSQSAP
+594 AATSAPVHNSQSTP
-608 SMPPFSSASMPA
+608 SMLPFSSASKPA
-620 ASGPLSHPTPLSASP
+620 SSGPLSHPAPLLAS
-635 NSVPLKS
+635 SSSLSSKS
-642 SVLPSPS
+642 SVSPS
-649 AGRSAQGSPS
+649 VSGRSAQGSAS
-659 PVPSMVQKSPR
+659 PVPSMVQKSAR
-670 ITPPAAKPGSPQAK
+670 ITPPVAKAGSPQAK
-684 SLQPAVA
+684 SLQPPVT
-691 EKQGHQWKDSD
+691 EKQGPQWKESD
-702 PVMAGIGEE
+702 PVMAGIREE

-740 MLRTESDDLHTFLLE
+740 MLRTESGDLHTFLLE
-755 IKETTESLHGDISSL
+755 IKETTESLHGDISTL
-770 KTTLLEG
+770 KTALLEG

-806 PKSEAQLQEIRRLHQ
+806 PRSEAQLQEIRRLHQ

-844 KKKQRHLLVPE
+844 KKKQKRLVVPE

-885 QLRLYNQTSPWSL
+885 QLRLYNQTSQWSL
-898 PSAVPSQS
+898 PLDVPSQS
-906 SIHSFD
+906 STHSFD
-912 SDLESLRNALLKTTI
+912 SELESLRNALLKTTI
-927 ESHTKSLP
+927 ESHTKPLP
-935 KVPAKLSPMKQAQL
+935 RVPAKLSPVKQAQL

-977 RYYEDLDEVS
+977 KYYEDLDEVS
-987 STSSVSQSLESED
+987 STSSISQSLESED
-1000 ARTSCKDEEAVV
+1000 TRASCKDDEAVV
-1012 QAPRHA
+1012 QVPRHA

-1031 PHAAPFAKSHL
+1031 TQATPFAKSHL
-1042 VHGSSSGVMGTSVAT
+1042 IHGSPGVMGTSMST
-1057 SASKIIPQGAD
+1057 PASKIISQGAD

-1076 VKHGAPSPSHPISA
+1076 VKHGAPGPSHPISA

-1110 STLTESTLK
+1110 NTLTESTLK

-1133 PATPSTAMGSS
+1133 PSATSAAMGSS
-1144 VPYST
+1144 LPYSA
-1149 AKTPHPVLTPV
+1149 AKTPHPVLTPA

-1166 QGSLINSL
+1166 QGPLINAL

-1180 PVSGQLSSGDKASG
+1180 PVSGQFSSGDKASG
-1194 TAKIETAVTSTPSA
+1194 PVATKIETAVTSTPSVV
-1208 SGQFSK
+1208 GQFSK
-1214 PFSFSSSGT
+1214 PFSFPSSGT
-1223 GFNFGIIAPTPSSNF
+1223 GFNFGIITPTPSSNF
-1238 TAAQGATPST
+1238 TAAQAPPS
-1248 KESSQPDAF
+1248 KESNQLDAF

-1262 SKPSYEAIPESSPP
+1262 GKPFYETVPESSPP
-1276 SGITSA
+1276 SGMATSSSTGA
-1282 SNTTPGEPA
+1282 AIAAPGESAP
-1291 ASSSRPVAPS
+1291 SSCRPVAPS
-1301 GTALSTTS
+1301 GIALTTPS
-1309 SKLETPPSKLG
+1309 SKLEAPPSKLG

-1343 ADDST
+1343 ADDAT
-1348 KPTNKASSTSLTSTQ
+1348 KPASKASSPSMPGASAQ
-1363 PTKTSGVPSG
+1363 PTKTSAVSSG
-1373 FNFTAPSVLGKHT
+1373 FSFTGPAVLGKPA
-1386 EPPVTSSAT
+1386 EPPVTSST
-1395 ATTVAPPA
+1395 ATTTAAPLPA
-1403 ATSTS
+1403 AGPSPSPS

-1415 LPVTSAGSSGVISFG
+1415 LPLTSAAPSGVISFG
-1430 GTSLSGG
+1430 GLSLSSN
-1437 KTSFSFGSQQTNSTV
+1437 KTSFSFGGQQTSSTAPSSAL
-1452 PPSAPPPTTAATPLP
+1452 PPAAAATPLP
-1467 TSFPTLSFGSLL
+1467 TSLPTLFGSLL
-1479 SSATTP
+1479 SSASAPT
-1485 SLPMS
+1485 LPTS
-1490 SGRSTEEA
+1490 SGKSTETA

-1508 DSEASA
+1508 GSEAPTS
-1514 SATSLLEE
+1514 TGSLLGPPPAALLP
-1522 QQSAQLPQAPLQT
+1522 SAPAPAS
-1535 PDSVKKE
+1535 DSAKKE
-1542 PVLAQ
+1542 PALAQ
-1547 PAVSNSGTAA
+1547 PAVSSPGAAAA
-1557 SSTGL
+1557 STT
-1562 VALSAEATPATTGV
+1562 VPAPSAEAPAAATGG
-1576 PDVRTEA
+1576 PDVKTE
-1583 VPPASSFS
+1583 PPAPAASLP
-1591 VPGQTAVTA
+1591 VPGQTAGPAPVEPVAPEAARA
-1600 AAISSAGPVAVE
+1600 AAATSGAVPGVSPGPAAEGAV
-1612 TSSAPTAPSTT
+1612 
-1623 SIVAPSPS
+1623 
-1631 AEAAAFGTVTSGSSV
+1631 FGAVTSGSSG
-1646 FAQPPAAS
+1646 FTQPPAAS

-1660 QLTNNTATAPSA
+1660 QLPSHTATAPSA
-1672 TPVFGQVAASTA
+1672 TPMFGQAAASTA
-1684 PSLFGQQTGS
+1684 PSLFGPQTGS
-1694 TASTAAATP
+1694 IASTAATAP
-1703 QVSSSGFSSPAFGT
+1703 PASSSGFGSPAFGT
-1717 TAPGVFGQT
+1717 TGPAVFGQT
-1726 AFGQASVFGQS
+1726 SFGQAPAFGQSTS
-1737 ASSAASGFSFSQPG
+1737 SPASSFSFNQPG
-1751 FTSVPAFGQPASS
+1751 FSSVPAFGQSVSS
-1764 TPTSTSGSVFG
+1764 TPTSTSGNVFG
-1775 AASSTSSSSS
+1775 ASSSTSSSSS
-1785 FSFGQSSANTGG
+1785 FSFGQSSANTGA

-1823 TSAATTTAASSGFSF
+1823 TSASTTTAASSGFSF

-1850 SVFGQAASTGGT
+1850 SLFGQAASTGGT
-1862 VFGQQSSSSSG
+1862 VFGQPSSSSSG

-1879 NTGRGGGF
+1879 STGRGGGF

-1902 NPFSSASGGFGSTAT
+1902 NPFSSASGGFGATAT
-1917 ANTSN
+1917 PNTAN

-1936 SSSFGEQKPTGTFSS
+1936 SSSFGDQKPAGTFSS

-1957 SQGFGFSSPN
+1957 SQGFGFPTPN

-2050 LSQQTSGFGTQSSG
+2050 LSQQSSGFGTQSGG
-2064 FSGFGSGTG
+2064 FSGFGSGG
-2073 GELLQVLPVCAGFWW
+2073 GGFSF
-2088 LAKLRGCQQALRS
+2088 G
-2101 LGPTASSA
+2101 SS
-2109 ASPRNA
+2109 S
-2115 GAGCSDRRCHQNT
+2115 S
-2128 YTQKETTETE
+2128 
-2138 THETRDYL
+2138 
-2146 FYISRWVFPATI
+2146 
-2158 KLSVSVQNVC
+2158 SVQG
-2168 AFFQITAKEIAP
+2168 FGG
-2180 FLWL
+2180 WRS

>member
-79 KIVDKVQGL
+79 KIVDKVQSL

-134 QQKRPFAYHKL
+134 QQKRPFVYHKL

-161 VPSMVAVCL
+161 VPSMMAVCL
-170 ADGSIAVLQV
+170 ADGSIAVLQI

-284 PEIFVNFME
+284 PEVFVNFME
-293 PCYGSCAER
+293 PCYGSCTER
-302 QHHYYLSYIEEWDLV
+302 QHHYYLSHVEEWDLV

-331 RQSDQINWES
+331 RQADQINWES

-361 LPMGVAV
+361 LPVGVAI

-384 PPTPVLML
+384 PPAPVLML

-409 GVKSLIKTPER
+409 GVRSLMKTPER

-427 QPKSPGSTPTTPTSS
+427 QPKSS
-442 QAPQKL
+442 
-448 DASAAAAPA
+448 
-457 SLPPSSPAAPI
+457 
-468 ATFSLLP
+468 
-475 AGGAPTVFSF
+475 
-485 GSSSLKSSATVTGE
+485 
-499 PSSYSS
+499 
-505 GSDSSKAAP
+505 
-514 SPGPSTFSFV
+514 
-524 PPSKA
+524 A
-529 SLALTPA
+529 SLAPTPG
-536 ASPTGPSAA
+536 ASPMTPSAA

-551 SGFKPTLESTPVP
+551 LGFKPTLESTPM
-564 SMSAPNIAVKPS
+564 SSASAPNIGLKTAL
-576 FPPST
+576 PPS
-581 SAVKVNLSEKFTV
+581 VFKVNLSEKFTAV
-594 AATSAPVSSSQSAP
+594 APSTPAISSQGAPATLPFPSA
-608 SMPPFSSASMPA
+608 AKPA
-620 ASGPLSHPTPLSASP
+620 ASGPISHPTPLSAPPS
-635 NSVPLKS
+635 SVSKS
-642 SVLPSPS
+642 SVSPSAS
-649 AGRSAQGSPS
+649 AGRSTQGSPG
-659 PVPSMVQKSPR
+659 PVPSVVQKSPR
-670 ITPPAAKPGSPQAK
+670 ITPPLAKSGSPQAK
-684 SLQPAVA
+684 SLQPPVA
-691 EKQGHQWKDSD
+691 EKQGHQWKESD

-711 IAHFQKELEELKAR
+711 IAHFQKELGELKAR
-725 TSKACFQVGTSEEMK
+725 TSKACFQVGALEELK

-755 IKETTESLHGDISSL
+755 IKETTESLHGDISTL

-787 NERNRDSGYLH
+787 NERDCDSGYLH

-844 KKKQRHLLVPE
+844 KKKQKRLLVPE

-885 QLRLYNQTSPWSL
+885 QLRLYNQTSQWSL
-898 PSAVPSQS
+898 PSDVSSQS
-906 SIHSFD
+906 STHGFD

-927 ESHTKSLP
+927 DSHTKPLSR
-935 KVPAKLSPMKQAQL
+935 VPAKLSPVKQAQL

-962 STAPASLS
+962 STAPAGLS

-977 RYYEDLDEVS
+977 RYYEDWDEAS
-987 STSSVSQSLESED
+987 STSSVSQSLEGED
-1000 ARTSCKDEEAVV
+1000 ARGSCKDDDTVAQV
-1012 QAPRHA
+1012 PRHA
-1018 PVVRTPSIQPSLL
+1018 PVVRTPSIQPGVL
-1031 PHAAPFAKSHL
+1031 PQTTPFAKSL
-1042 VHGSSSGVMGTSVAT
+1042 LIHGSPGVMGTSTPT
-1057 SASKIIPQGAD
+1057 SAGKVIPQGAD

-1076 VKHGAPSPSHPISA
+1076 VKHGAPGPSHSLSA

-1119 NVPQVVNVQELKNN
+1119 TVPQVVNVQELKTN
-1133 PATPSTAMGSS
+1133 PTAASAAMGSS
-1144 VPYST
+1144 VPYSA
-1149 AKTPHPVLTPV
+1149 AKTSHSTMTPA

-1166 QGSLINSL
+1166 QGSLIHSL
-1174 KPSGPT
+1174 KPSAPM
-1180 PVSGQLSSGDKASG
+1180 PVSAQLSSGDKASG
-1194 TAKIETAVTSTPSA
+1194 PGAAKIETAVTSPPPA
-1208 SGQFSK
+1208 AGQLSK
-1214 PFSFSSSGT
+1214 SFSFSPAGT
-1223 GFNFGIIAPTPSSNF
+1223 GFNFGIITPTPSSNV
-1238 TAAQGATPST
+1238 TTTQGAAPPT
-1248 KESSQPDAF
+1248 KESHQLDAF

-1262 SKPSYEAIPESSPP
+1262 GKPFYEPTAESSPA
-1276 SGITSA
+1276 SGMTAPPGAGA
-1282 SNTTPGEPA
+1282 SPAEPVP
-1291 ASSSRPVAPS
+1291 SSSRPAAPS
-1301 GTALSTTS
+1301 GIALSAAS
-1309 SKLETPPSKLG
+1309 GKLETPPSKLG

-1343 ADDST
+1343 ADEAT
-1348 KPTNKASSTSLTSTQ
+1348 KPAVKAPSTSLASAQ
-1363 PTKTSGVPSG
+1363 PTKTSAVPSG
-1373 FNFTAPSVLGKHT
+1373 FSFTGSPMSGKHA
-1386 EPPVTSSAT
+1386 EPPVTSSVT
-1395 ATTVAPPA
+1395 AAAGAPA
-1403 ATSTS
+1403 AAGTSTSSS
-1408 STGIFGS
+1408 STGIFGG
-1415 LPVTSAGSSGVISFG
+1415 LPLTSTASPAVAAFSGMAPSGS
-1430 GTSLSGG
+1430 
-1437 KTSFSFGSQQTNSTV
+1437 KTGFSFGSQQTSSAV
-1452 PPSAPPPTTAATPLP
+1452 PPSTPPSATTAAPLP

-1479 SSATTP
+1479 SPASAPT
-1485 SLPMS
+1485 LPTS
-1490 SGRSTEEA
+1490 SAKSTEEA
-1498 TSSALPEKPG
+1498 TSSASPEKP
-1508 DSEASA
+1508 DNSEAAA
-1514 SATSLLEE
+1514 STGSLLG
-1522 QQSAQLPQAPLQT
+1522 QHPSAPLPPAPLQVS
-1535 PDSVKKE
+1535 DSVKKE
-1542 PVLAQ
+1542 AALGP
-1547 PAVSNSGTAA
+1547 PTVSSPGPAA
-1557 SSTGL
+1557 SGPSL
-1562 VALSAEATPATTGV
+1562 VAPSAEATPAASVV
-1576 PDVRTEA
+1576 PDVKTE
-1583 VPPASSFS
+1583 PASPAPVLSA
-1591 VPGQTAVTA
+1591 PGQPAVTA
-1600 AAISSAGPVAVE
+1600 AAAPGTGPVAVE
-1612 TSSAPTAPSTT
+1612 SPVPPTTSSSVA
-1623 SIVAPSPS
+1623 SIAPSP
-1631 AEAAAFGTVTSGSSV
+1631 ATETATFGTATSGSSV
-1646 FAQPPAAS
+1646 FTQPPAAS

-1660 QLTNNTATAPSA
+1660 QLTSNTATAPSA

-1684 PSLFGQQTGS
+1684 PSLFGQQAGGV
-1694 TASTAAATP
+1694 ASTATATP
-1703 QVSSSGFSSPAFGT
+1703 PASSSGFGSPAFGSSAT
-1717 TAPGVFGQT
+1717 GVFGQT
-1726 AFGQASVFGQS
+1726 TFGQAPAFGQSTS
-1737 ASSAASGFSFSQPG
+1737 SPASSFSFSQPG
-1751 FTSVPAFGQPASS
+1751 FGSAPAFGQPVSS
-1764 TPTSTSGSVFG
+1764 SPTSASGSVFG
-1775 AASSTSSSSS
+1775 ASSGSGSSSS
-1785 FSFGQSSANTGG
+1785 FSFGQSSANAGG
-1797 GLFGQSNPPAFGQ
+1797 VLFGQSNPPAFGQ

-1823 TSAATTTAASSGFSF
+1823 TSATTTTASSSGFSF

-1850 SVFGQAASTGGT
+1850 SLFGQAASTGGT
-1862 VFGQQSSSSSG
+1862 VFGQQPSSSG

-1902 NPFSSASGGFGSTAT
+1902 NPFGSASGGFGSAT
-1917 ANTSN
+1917 TPNTSN

-1936 SSSFGEQKPTGTFSS
+1936 GSSFGEQKPAGTFSS

-1957 SQGFGFSSPN
+1957 SQGFGFSAPN

-2050 LSQQTSGFGTQSSG
+2050 LSQQTSGFGAQSGG
-2064 FSGFGSGTG
+2064 FSGFGSGG
-2073 GELLQVLPVCAGFWW
+2073 AGFSF
-2088 LAKLRGCQQALRS
+2088 G
-2101 LGPTASSA
+2101 SSN
-2109 ASPRNA
+2109 S
-2115 GAGCSDRRCHQNT
+2115 
-2128 YTQKETTETE
+2128 
-2138 THETRDYL
+2138 
-2146 FYISRWVFPATI
+2146 
-2158 KLSVSVQNVC
+2158 SVQG
-2168 AFFQITAKEIAP
+2168 FGG
-2180 FLWL
+2180 WRS

>member
-79 KIVDKVQGL
+79 KIVDKVQSL

-161 VPSMVAVCL
+161 VASMMAVCL
-170 ADGSIAVLQV
+170 ADGSIAVLQI

-212 QNGTVVQ
+212 QDGTVVQ

-293 PCYGSCAER
+293 PCYGSCTER
-302 QHHYYLSYIEEWDLV
+302 KHHYYLSYIEEWDLV

-331 RQSDQINWES
+331 RQTDQVNWES

-361 LPMGVAV
+361 LPMGVAI

-384 PPTPVLML
+384 PPAPVLML

-409 GVKSLIKTPER
+409 GVRSLIKTPER

-427 QPKSPGSTPTTPTSS
+427 QPKSSGSTPTTPTSS

-448 DASAAAAPA
+448 DAPA
-457 SLPPSSPAAPI
+457 PAAPVSGPPPSL
-468 ATFSLLP
+468 ATPPSTFSLP
-475 AGGAPTVFSF
+475 SVGAPTVFSF
-485 GSSSLKSSATVTGE
+485 GSSSLKPSGSATGE
-499 PSSYSS
+499 PPPYSS
-505 GSDSSKAAP
+505 GS
-514 SPGPSTFSFV
+514 GTSTFSFA
-524 PPSKA
+524 PPPQA
-529 SLALTPA
+529 SVASTPM
-536 ASPTGPSAA
+536 ASPMVPSA
-545 SFSFGS
+545 STFSFGS
-551 SGFKPTLESTPVP
+551 SGFKPTLESTPMP
-564 SMSAPNIAVKPS
+564 SASAPNIGMKPS
-576 FPPST
+576 FPPSA
-581 SAVKVNLSEKFTV
+581 SAVKVNLSEKFTAV
-594 AATSAPVSSSQSAP
+594 AP
-608 SMPPFSSASMPA
+608 SSPAIGSQAAPATLSFPSASKPA
-620 ASGPLSHPTPLSASP
+620 ASGPLSHPTPLSAS
-635 NSVPLKS
+635 S
-642 SVLPSPS
+642 SVSSKPSVSPSAS
-649 AGRSAQGSPS
+649 AGRSAQGSPGPAS
-659 PVPSMVQKSPR
+659 SMVQKSPR
-670 ITPPAAKPGSPQAK
+670 ITPPVAKSGSPQAK
-684 SLQPAVA
+684 SLQPPVT
-691 EKQGHQWKDSD
+691 EKQGHPWKESD

-711 IAHFQKELEELKAR
+711 IAHFQKELGELKAR

-740 MLRTESDDLHTFLLE
+740 ILRTESDDLHTFLLE
-755 IKETTESLHGDISSL
+755 IKETTESLHGDISTL

-787 NERNRDSGYLH
+787 NERNCDSGYVH

-806 PKSEAQLQEIRRLHQ
+806 PKSEAKLQEIRRLHQ

-844 KKKQRHLLVPE
+844 KRKQKRLLVPE

-874 KRLNHLVDSLQ
+874 KRLNQLVDSLQ
-885 QLRLYNQTSPWSL
+885 QLRLYNQTSQWSL
-898 PSAVPSQS
+898 PSDVSSQS
-906 SIHSFD
+906 SPHSFD
-912 SDLESLRNALLKTTI
+912 SDLESLRNALLKTSI
-927 ESHTKSLP
+927 ESHTKPLP
-935 KVPAKLSPMKQAQL
+935 RVPAKLSPVKQAQL

-977 RYYEDLDEVS
+977 RYYEDLDEAS

-1000 ARTSCKDEEAVV
+1000 TRASCRDEDAAV

-1018 PVVRTPSIQPSLL
+1018 PVVRTPSIQPGVL
-1031 PHAAPFAKSHL
+1031 PQAAPFAKSHL
-1042 VHGSSSGVMGTSVAT
+1042 IHGSPGVMGTSVST
-1057 SASKIIPQGAD
+1057 STSKLIPQGAD

-1076 VKHGAPSPSHPISA
+1076 VKHGAPGPSHPISA

-1133 PATPSTAMGSS
+1133 PGAPSAAMGSS
-1144 VPYST
+1144 VPYPA
-1149 AKTPHPVLTPV
+1149 AKAPHPAVTPA
-1160 AANQAK
+1160 AANPAK

-1180 PVSGQLSSGDKASG
+1180 PASGQLSSGDKASG
-1194 TAKIETAVTSTPSA
+1194 PGASKIETAVTSTPSA
-1208 SGQFSK
+1208 AGQFSK
-1214 PFSFSSSGT
+1214 PFSFSPSGT
-1223 GFNFGIIAPTPSSNF
+1223 GFNFGIITPTPSSNV
-1238 TAAQGATPST
+1238 TAAQGAAPPT
-1248 KESSQPDAF
+1248 KEPNQLDAF
-1257 SFGGG
+1257 PFGGG
-1262 SKPSYEAIPESSPP
+1262 GKPFYETVPESSPP
-1276 SGITSA
+1276 SGMTASTTTGATAASPAESA
-1282 SNTTPGEPA
+1282 P
-1291 ASSSRPVAPS
+1291 SSSRPVAPS
-1301 GTALSTTS
+1301 GIALSTTS
-1309 SKLETPPSKLG
+1309 SKPEPPPSKLG

-1348 KPTNKASSTSLTSTQ
+1348 KPAMKAPSTGLTSAQ
-1363 PTKTSGVPSG
+1363 PTKTSTVPSG
-1373 FNFTAPSVLGKHT
+1373 FSFTSPPVLGKHA
-1386 EPPVTSSAT
+1386 EPPVTSSVTT
-1395 ATTVAPPA
+1395 ATGAPPA
-1403 ATSTS
+1403 ATTSTGTS
-1408 STGIFGS
+1408 SPSTGIFGA
-1415 LPVTSAGSSGVISFG
+1415 LPVASAGSSGVLGFG
-1430 GTSLSGG
+1430 GLSLSGS
-1437 KTSFSFGSQQTNSTV
+1437 KTSFSFGSQQTSSTAPPPA
-1452 PPSAPPPTTAATPLP
+1452 PPSATTAAPLP
-1467 TSFPTLSFGSLL
+1467 TLFPMMSFGSLL
-1479 SSATTP
+1479 SSGSAPT
-1485 SLPMS
+1485 LPAS
-1490 SGRSTEEA
+1490 SGKSAEEA
-1498 TSSALPEKPG
+1498 ASSASSEKPDNG
-1508 DSEASA
+1508 DASA
-1514 SATSLLEE
+1514 SATSLLG
-1522 QQSAQLPQAPLQT
+1522 QPPSAPLPQAPPQT
-1535 PDSVKKE
+1535 SDPVKKE
-1542 PVLAQ
+1542 PALAQ
-1547 PAVSNSGTAA
+1547 PAVSSPGPAA
-1557 SSTGL
+1557 SGGGL
-1562 VALSAEATPATTGV
+1562 ATPAAEATPAAPAG
-1576 PDVRTEA
+1576 PDVKTELA
-1583 VPPASSFS
+1583 SPASTLSAPGPPA
-1591 VPGQTAVTA
+1591 A
-1600 AAISSAGPVAVE
+1600 AAAATLPGAVPVAVE
-1612 TSSAPTAPSTT
+1612 TPGPPTTSSSVSGAAPTPA
-1623 SIVAPSPS
+1623 
-1631 AEAAAFGTVTSGSSV
+1631 AETAAFGTATCGSSV

-1660 QLTNNTATAPSA
+1660 QLAGPAATAPSA
-1672 TPVFGQVAASTA
+1672 APVFGQAAAGSG
-1684 PSLFGQQTGS
+1684 PGLFGPQAGG
-1694 TASTAAATP
+1694 AAGAAATAAATP
-1703 QVSSSGFSSPAFGT
+1703 PASSSGFGGPAFGASAT
-1717 TAPGVFGQT
+1717 GVFGQT
-1726 AFGQASVFGQS
+1726 TFGQAPAFGQSTSSPASV
-1737 ASSAASGFSFSQPG
+1737 FSFSQPG
-1751 FTSVPAFGQPASS
+1751 FSSVPAFGQPAA
-1764 TPTSTSGSVFG
+1764 STSASTSANVFG
-1775 AASSTSSSSS
+1775 ASSSTSSSSS

-1797 GLFGQSNPPAFGQ
+1797 VLFGQSNPPAFGQ

-1823 TSAATTTAASSGFSF
+1823 TSAATTTTSSSGFSF

-1850 SVFGQAASTGGT
+1850 SLFGQAASTGGT
-1862 VFGQQSSSSSG
+1862 VFGQPSSSG

-1887 FSGLGGKPSQDAANK
+1887 FSGLGGKPSLDAANK
-1902 NPFSSASGGFGSTAT
+1902 NPFSSASGGFGSAAT
-1917 ANTSN
+1917 PNTSN

-1936 SSSFGEQKPTGTFSS
+1936 SSSFGEQKPAGTFSS

-1957 SQGFGFSSPN
+1957 SQGFGFSTPN

-2031 SNTTSFG
+2031 SSTTSFG

-2050 LSQQTSGFGTQSSG
+2050 LSQQTSGFGTQSRG
-2064 FSGFGSGTG
+2064 FSSFGSGG
-2073 GELLQVLPVCAGFWW
+2073 GGFSF
-2088 LAKLRGCQQALRS
+2088 G
-2101 LGPTASSA
+2101 SSN
-2109 ASPRNA
+2109 S
-2115 GAGCSDRRCHQNT
+2115 
-2128 YTQKETTETE
+2128 
-2138 THETRDYL
+2138 
-2146 FYISRWVFPATI
+2146 
-2158 KLSVSVQNVC
+2158 SVQG
-2168 AFFQITAKEIAP
+2168 FGG
-2180 FLWL
+2180 WRS